1 MSGKRIAGTCFF
13 KIDSDQLSLTGGIET
28 PLNTS
33 VKESITGLDG
43 SNDYKETFR
52 APFIKGTF
60 KVPKDF
66 PLDKLSR
73 DDMTITAELANGWV
87 YVLKNAWVE
96 GEVNHNAE
104 EGTAEI
110 QFSGAEGFHQ

>member
-1 MSGKRIAGTCFF
+1 MSGKRIGGTCFF
-13 KIDSDQLSLTGGIET
+13 KIDGNQLSLTGGIEV
-28 PLNTS
+28 PLKKT
-33 VKESITGLDG
+33 VKESVTGLDG
-43 SNDYKETFR
+43 SNDYTEKFR

-66 PLDKLSR
+66 PLDDLDR

-96 GEVNHNAE
+96 GEADHNAE
-104 EGTAEI
+104 EGTAEL